1 MSASRSP
8 FFVRVAHGRP
18 GMLSLVAA
26 MIGLLASGPAPRV
39 RAPDAPSLSE
49 ALSAPAQPTAVA
61 RAAMSTAPC
70 RASRL
75 TMAVAT
81 RPKPKS
87 SAVTRRGGG
96 QLISWYFNSI
106 SSTRLLDREQEQ
118 QLSKMIIAGDEYE
131 RLRDELEDELG
142 RRPSTEE
149 WAAAVGL
156 EKRELRKRMRR
167 ANSARDLMVAANSE
181 RPILSRTA

>member
-1 MSASRSP
+1 
-8 FFVRVAHGRP
+8 
-18 GMLSLVAA
+18 MLSLVAA
-26 MIGLLASGPAPRV
+26 MFGLLASGPAGHRV

-49 ALSAPAQPTAVA
+49 ALSTPAQPSAVA

-70 RASRL
+70 RASMP

-181 RPILSRTA
+181 RRDPLSNRMIPSNVVLRSGL